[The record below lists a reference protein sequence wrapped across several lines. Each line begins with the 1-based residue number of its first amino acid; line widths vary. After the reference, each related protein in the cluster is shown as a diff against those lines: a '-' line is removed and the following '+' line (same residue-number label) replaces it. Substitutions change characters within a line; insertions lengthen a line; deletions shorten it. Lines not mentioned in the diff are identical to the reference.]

1 MNAPGKEDPLAA
13 DSIEMDGMQSPD
25 RDQMR
30 TEMSH
35 STAQNTVTRPNN
47 STEDPVNGGPSVG
60 IEDSKFLM
68 ESSIA

>member
-1 MNAPGKEDPLAA
+1 MHPGKEDPLAGESQ
-13 DSIEMDGMQSPD
+13 DLNGSPD
-25 RDQMR
+25 PMR

-47 STEDPVNGGPSVG
+47 STDDPLLGGPSVG